1 MCLNSYTKQ
10 FIIFVKYSKTIYLYF
25 IKHFTKTHIVSRPL
39 FDIYVVDLTTVADA
53 LVVAVA
59 LSLVVD
65 VSAQSPKP
73 LV

>member
-1 MCLNSYTKQ
+1 M
-10 FIIFVKYSKTIYLYF
+10 IYLYF
-25 IKHFTKTHIVSRPL
+25 IKHFIKTHIVSRPP

-53 LVVAVA
+53 LVAVA

-65 VSAQSPKP
+65 FDAQSPKP

>member
-10 FIIFVKYSKTIYLYF
+10 LIIFVKYSKTIYLYF
-25 IKHFTKTHIVSRPL
+25 IKHFTKTYIVSQPT
-39 FDIYVVDLTTVADA
+39 FGIYVVDLTIIADA
-53 LVVAVA
+53 LVAVV

-65 VSAQSPKP
+65 VGAQLPKP

>member
-1 MCLNSYTKQ
+1 MCLNSFTKRLL
-10 FIIFVKYSKTIYLYF
+10 IFVKYSKTIYLYF

-53 LVVAVA
+53 LVAVA

-65 VSAQSPKP
+65 VGAQLPKP